1 MPRIDEEERS
11 LREEYFEGPASDQFS
26 LQQWFIQN
34 GRPDLAKTPGKAK
47 GGKIKKRS
55 KCGLAR
61 RKRR

>member
-1 MPRIDEEERS
+1 MDQEERA
-11 LREEYFEGPASDQFS
+11 LREEYFEGPASDWQSWQQFA
-26 LQQWFIQN
+26 IQN

-61 RKRR
+61 RKRS